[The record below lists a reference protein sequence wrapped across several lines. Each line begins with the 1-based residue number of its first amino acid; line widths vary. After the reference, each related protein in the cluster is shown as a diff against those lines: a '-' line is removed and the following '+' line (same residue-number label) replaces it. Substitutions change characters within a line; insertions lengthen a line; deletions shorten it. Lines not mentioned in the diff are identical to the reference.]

1 MRRMY
6 GQFLDDPAA
15 LGLLIL
21 RLVAGFGL
29 IMHGYPK
36 LVHATTWMG
45 STSGVP
51 GWLQAMSPLAEFGG
65 GLALVF
71 GLLTPLAV
79 LGIMANMATALF
91 LVHFANRDP
100 FVAPSGWTGS
110 SYETAAMYLAIAF
123 MFLLTG
129 PGRHSVDHI
138 LFGRRQE
145 EARQAREREYA
156 NWR

>member
-6 GQFLDDPAA
+6 GPFLDDPAA

-21 RLVAGFGL
+21 RLVAGMGL

-45 STSGVP
+45 ATSGVP

-65 GLALVF
+65 GLALLF
-71 GLLTPLAV
+71 GLLTPLAA
-79 LGIMANMATALF
+79 LGIMCNMAVALF

-129 PGRHSVDHI
+129 PGRHSLDHI
-138 LFGRRQE
+138 LFGRDDAVRELQ
-145 EARQAREREYA
+145 RARELARH
-156 NWR
+156 